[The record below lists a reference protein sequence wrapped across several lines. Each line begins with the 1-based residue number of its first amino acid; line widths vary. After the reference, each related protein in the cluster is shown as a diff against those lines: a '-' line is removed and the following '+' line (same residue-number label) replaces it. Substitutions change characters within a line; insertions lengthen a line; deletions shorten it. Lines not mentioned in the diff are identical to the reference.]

1 MRLIKPVNTQRQDP
15 YKAVDGR
22 GAGDMKTDDFISQL
36 ADFIEAN
43 SKEEA
48 VAVLSKSLIAIA
60 RTDNN
65 PKLEYVDELGGVVIT
80 LAEQGQ
86 RPLH

>member
-1 MRLIKPVNTQRQDP
+1 VN
-15 YKAVDGR
+15 
-22 GAGDMKTDDFISQL
+22 TDDFISHI

-48 VAVLSKSLIAIA
+48 VVVLSKSLIAIA

-65 PKLEYVDELGGVVIT
+65 PSLEYADELGRVEIALT
-80 LAEQGQ
+80 EQGQ
-86 RPLH
+86 RALH

>member
-1 MRLIKPVNTQRQDP
+1 VN
-15 YKAVDGR
+15 
-22 GAGDMKTDDFISQL
+22 TDDFINQI

-65 PKLEYVDELGGVVIT
+65 PNLEYKDELGRVGIT
-80 LAEQGQ
+80 LTEQGQ
-86 RPLH
+86 RALH

>member
-1 MRLIKPVNTQRQDP
+1 M
-15 YKAVDGR
+15 AV
-22 GAGDMKTDDFISQL
+22 GADMTTDDFISNL

-48 VAVLSKSLIAIA
+48 VTVLAKSLIAIA
-60 RTDNN
+60 RTDNTFS
-65 PKLEYVDELGGVVIT
+65 LEYEDALGRVEIT